1 MLTTV
6 TIVGVVV
13 LAALIWVF
21 LQMRSKDLIEEKLA
35 KRRAESSASA
45 RAQLLEGPNRIP
57 VAMSLL
63 NDRVCYEN
71 ADLDACLELNNVEE
85 IEYDD
90 ETATGH
96 SVHGRVLRLRS
107 HGHSFEFELDPAAA
121 RQWESALPAKHYDPG
136 HRQAV

>member
-35 KRRAESSASA
+35 KRKAESRAAA

-107 HGHSFEFELDPAAA
+107 HGHSFEFELDPAVA
-121 RQWESALPAKHYDPG
+121 RQWESALPAKHFDA